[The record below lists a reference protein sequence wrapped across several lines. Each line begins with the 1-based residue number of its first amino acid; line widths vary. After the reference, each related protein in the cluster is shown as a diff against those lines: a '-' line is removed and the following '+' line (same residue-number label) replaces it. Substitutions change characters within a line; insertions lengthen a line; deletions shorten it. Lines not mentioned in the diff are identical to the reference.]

1 VQSSLLRNVS
11 SSLDPDET
19 ALCEGHLTPEECLIA
34 LQGVED
40 LNVITDLKCNK
51 LLNVITFGLKCNKL
65 QSVTTF
71 GLK

>member
-1 VQSSLLRNVS
+1 LFSKPLAQAGPIHV
-11 SSLDPDET
+11 
-19 ALCEGHLTPEECLIA
+19 CEYA
-34 LQGVED
+34 KVVED
-40 LNVITDLKCNK
+40 LNVITELKCNK

>member
-1 VQSSLLRNVS
+1 MI
-11 SSLDPDET
+11 
-19 ALCEGHLTPEECLIA
+19 HLTRYNCAICHTQLIA
-34 LQGVED
+34 RVLPKKLGRGVWPVED

>member
-1 VQSSLLRNVS
+1 MRVEGNVYPVRAVKPIFGGRP
-11 SSLDPDET
+11 LKNKP
-19 ALCEGHLTPEECLIA
+19 
-34 LQGVED
+34 VED